1 MYVFARSL
9 SSYFNWGSPC
19 YTICMNHR
27 AVHRVGK
34 GRRIQL
40 LAGRVHPKLAQD
52 ISERLNVP
60 LSDIVVEN
68 FANGEIRLRVN
79 ESLRGNDVFIIQS
92 HYGDINE
99 AIMEQLLMID
109 AAKRASARSI
119 TAVCPFLGYARQDR
133 KSSGREPIGARLVID
148 MLSIAGADR
157 IMSVD
162 LHSGQTQG
170 FFDGPFD
177 HLIANPVFKRYMRE
191 NFNMKDIVMVAPD
204 AGRVKMA
211 ERYSTTLGCELAII
225 HKHRSKTTKNQ
236 AEARYLIGDVKGK
249 ICLTT
254 DDMIDT
260 AGTICTAA
268 ELLLK
273 QGAKEIVGLSTHGVF
288 SVPALQRIKDSA
300 FTKIIVTDTLPA
312 PVDDAGGKIEVL
324 TIAPLIADAIAA
336 IYADESV
343 SALFEGDNQI

>member
-1 MYVFARSL
+1 
-9 SSYFNWGSPC
+9 
-19 YTICMNHR
+19 MNRLAHR
-27 AVHRVGK
+27 TGK

-40 LAGRVHPKLAQD
+40 LGGRVHPELSQA
-52 ISERLNVP
+52 ISDRLEIP

-68 FANGEIRLRVN
+68 FANGEVRLRVN
-79 ESLRGNDVFIIQS
+79 ESLRGNDVFIIQT
-92 HYGDINE
+92 HYGHINE
-99 AIMEQLLMID
+99 AIVEQLLMID

-148 MLSIAGADR
+148 MMSVAGADR

-177 HLIANPVFKRYMRE
+177 HLIAMPVFKKYIRE
-191 NFNMKDIVMVAPD
+191 NFDMKDVVMIAPD

-211 ERYSTTLGCELAII
+211 ERYSTTLGCDLAII
-225 HKHRSKTTKNQ
+225 HKHRSKSTKNQ
-236 AEARYLIGDVKGK
+236 SEARYLIGDVEGK

-268 ELLLK
+268 DLLLK
-273 QGAKEIVGLSTHGVF
+273 KGAKEIYGFSTHGVF
-288 SVPALQRIKDSA
+288 SKPALERLKDSA
-300 FTKIIVTDTLPA
+300 FTKIIVTDTLPRPA
-312 PVDDAGGKIEVL
+312 NDAGGKIETL
-324 TIAPLIADAIAA
+324 SIAPLIADAIGA

>member
-1 MYVFARSL
+1 
-9 SSYFNWGSPC
+9 
-19 YTICMNHR
+19 MNR
-27 AVHRVGK
+27 VANRVGK

-40 LAGRVHPKLAQD
+40 LGGRTHPKLASA
-52 ISERLNVP
+52 ISDRLGIP

-79 ESLRGNDVFIIQS
+79 ESLRGDDIFIIQS
-92 HYGDINE
+92 HSGNINE

-148 MLSIAGADR
+148 MLTAAGADR

-162 LHSGQTQG
+162 LHSGQIQG

-177 HLIANPVFKRYMRE
+177 HLIAMPVFKNYIRD
-191 NFNMKDIVMVAPD
+191 NFDLDEVVMVAPD

-211 ERYSTTLGCELAII
+211 QRYSTSLGSELAII
-225 HKHRSKTTKNQ
+225 HKNRSKTQKNV

-249 ICLTT
+249 ICLTV

-268 ELLLK
+268 DLLLK
-273 QGAKEIVGLSTHGVF
+273 QGAKEVHGFSTHGVF
-288 SVPALQRIKDSA
+288 SEPALQRLKDSS
-300 FTKIIVTDTLPA
+300 FSKVVVTDTLPA
-312 PVDDAGGKIEVL
+312 PANDANGKIEVL

>member
-1 MYVFARSL
+1 MVLACKVKAFH
-9 SSYFNWGSPC
+9 FGGSC
-19 YTICMNHR
+19 YTIGMNR
-27 AVHRVGK
+27 VASRVGK

-40 LAGRVHPKLAQD
+40 LGGRVHPQLAKD
-52 ISERLNVP
+52 ISERLEIP
-60 LSDIVVEN
+60 LADIVVEN

-92 HYGDINE
+92 HFGNINE
-99 AIMEQLLMID
+99 AIIEQLLMID

-148 MLSIAGADR
+148 MLTAAGVDR

-177 HLIANPVFKRYMRE
+177 HLIAMPVFKRYIRE
-191 NFNMKDIVMVAPD
+191 NFDIKDIIMVAPD

-211 ERYSTTLGCELAII
+211 ERYSTTLGCDLAII
-225 HKHRSKTTKNQ
+225 HKHRSSKIKNQ
-236 AEARYLIGDVKGK
+236 SEARYLIGDVEGK

-268 ELLLK
+268 DLLLK
-273 QGAKEIVGLSTHGVF
+273 RGAKAVYGLSTHGVF
-288 SVPALQRIKDSA
+288 SEPALSRLKDSG
-300 FTKIIVTDTLPA
+300 FKKIIVTDTLPA
-312 PVDDAGGKIEVL
+312 PANNAGGKIEVL
-324 TIAPLIADAIAA
+324 TVAPIIADAIAA
-336 IYADESV
+336 VYADESV